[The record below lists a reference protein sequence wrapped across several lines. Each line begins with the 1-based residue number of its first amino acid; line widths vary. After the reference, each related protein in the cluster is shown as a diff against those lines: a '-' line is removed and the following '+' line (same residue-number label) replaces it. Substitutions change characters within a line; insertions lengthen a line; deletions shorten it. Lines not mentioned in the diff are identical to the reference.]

1 MKQIEISRKMSDV
14 ILMTEKITATKG
26 CAIPRLLCSAIDR
39 RNKFGFSRINTH
51 LGRFR

>member
-14 ILMTEKITATKG
+14 LMTEKITATKG